1 MYKCNSCGKMF
12 SSRKRP
18 SVFNLLGFGP
28 KCPKCGSKDTKSMD
42 HIIKKIVYIWDLLA
56 FIILLFIILAK

>member
-1 MYKCNSCGKMF
+1 MLPFNPPFMYKCNSCGKMF
-12 SSRKRP
+12 SSRKKP

-42 HIIKKIVYIWDLLA
+42 HIIKK
-56 FIILLFIILAK
+56 